1 MTRPLPAPPW
11 PTRTCAAR
19 PTTPNRRRLML
30 THPTMDRLHARHLKA
45 MATALDQ
52 QRSSSQYAAL
62 SFDDRF
68 GLLVE
73 TEWTA
78 REQRKLAQRLRNA
91 KPRYPAA
98 SLEDVDFATPRG
110 LARDVVLSL
119 GTGAW
124 IREHRQIVVGVR
136 LRAERVSPRL
146 YRRVCARASTRARAR
161 VSR

>member
-1 MTRPLPAPPW
+1 
-11 PTRTCAAR
+11 
-19 PTTPNRRRLML
+19 ML
-30 THPTMDRLHARHLKA
+30 THPTMDRLHALHLKA

-98 SLEDVDFATPRG
+98 SLEDVDFTTPRG
-110 LARDVVLSL
+110 DFQK
-119 GTGAW
+119 T
-124 IREHRQIVVGVR
+124 IDE
-136 LRAERVSPRL
+136 
-146 YRRVCARASTRARAR
+146 
-161 VSR
+161 

>member
-1 MTRPLPAPPW
+1 
-11 PTRTCAAR
+11 
-19 PTTPNRRRLML
+19 ML
-30 THPTMDRLHARHLKA
+30 THPTMDRLHALHLKA

-98 SLEDVDFATPRG
+98 CLEDVDFTKPRG

-124 IREHRQIVVGVR
+124 IREHHNLLISGP
-136 LRAERVSPRL
+136 ADP
-146 YRRVCARASTRARAR
+146 AT
-161 VSR
+161 

>member
-1 MTRPLPAPPW
+1 
-11 PTRTCAAR
+11 
-19 PTTPNRRRLML
+19 ML
-30 THPTMDRLHARHLKA
+30 THPTMDRLHALHLKA

-68 GLLVE
+68 GLLVD

-98 SLEDVDFATPRG
+98 SLEDVDFTTPRG
-110 LARDVVLSL
+110 LNREVVLSL

-124 IREHRQIVVGVR
+124 IREHHNLLLSGPTDPATYCYTSLLLENIDGCSF
-136 LRAERVSPRL
+136 A
-146 YRRVCARASTRARAR
+146 C
-161 VSR
+161 